1 MKSLCWNIY
10 VYFHWNVTQQ
20 TSQTHST
27 VQKNIR
33 YNICFGRQNPITS
46 LSHLIDMPARNFY
59 QKKPAHLRFGTIDI
73 GTLTG
78 CSREL
83 AQVLKKRNIDIAC
96 VQECKWTGSKA
107 AENGEGYKLFYCGER
122 ATKNGVAIA
131 LSKHLLQS
139 PYKIERTSDWLMSIR
154 IELGT
159 ADVNVVTCYAPQ
171 TGCSDETKN

>member
-1 MKSLCWNIY
+1 
-10 VYFHWNVTQQ
+10 
-20 TSQTHST
+20 
-27 VQKNIR
+27 
-33 YNICFGRQNPITS
+33 
-46 LSHLIDMPARNFY
+46 MPARNFY

-139 PYKIERTSDWLMSIR
+139 PYKIERTSD
-154 IELGT
+154 
-159 ADVNVVTCYAPQ
+159 
-171 TGCSDETKN
+171 